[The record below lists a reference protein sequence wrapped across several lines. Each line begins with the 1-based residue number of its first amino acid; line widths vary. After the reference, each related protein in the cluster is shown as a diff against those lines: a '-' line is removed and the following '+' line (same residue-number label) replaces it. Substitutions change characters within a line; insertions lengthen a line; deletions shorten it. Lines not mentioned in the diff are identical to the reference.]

1 MNNYASMRNG
11 AGVQGNLVLGTHVY
25 ISLFKYVHSIDLL
38 ASIAVIHDGL
48 INSKLHQEFTES
60 VFGRHSQS

>member
-25 ISLFKYVHSIDLL
+25 HFLDMCTQLTFAL
-38 ASIAVIHDGL
+38 
-48 INSKLHQEFTES
+48 NSRQA
-60 VFGRHSQS
+60 